1 MDHKNG
7 FLYLIPTTLG
17 DNEPMEVLP
26 VLVKEMIEQLDYF
39 IVENE
44 KTARRFIKRIVPEK
58 SQPSLTLFSLDK
70 YADKLEVSTYLDIC
84 AKGISVGLLSE
95 AGVPAIADP
104 GAEIVKLAHQKNIRV
119 IPLVGPSSI
128 ILAMMASGFNGQNFA
143 FNGYLPID
151 ASERR
156 EAIKNLEKLSKDK
169 NQSQIFIET
178 PYRNE
183 KLFIDLKST
192 LNPSTKLCVACDIT
206 LSGEYIKT
214 LEIKDW
220 KNEHPDLQKRPAIF
234 IIHKD

>member
-1 MDHKNG
+1 MDNKKG

-26 VLVKEMIEQLDYF
+26 FLVKEMIEKLDYF

-44 KTARRFIKRIVPEK
+44 KTARKFIKRIAPEK

-70 YADKLEVSTYLDIC
+70 YADQLEVSTYLDVC

-143 FNGYLPID
+143 FNGYLPIE

-156 EAIKNLEKLSKDK
+156 EAIKSLEKLSKEK

-183 KLFIDLKST
+183 KLFVDLKST
-192 LNPSTKLCVACDIT
+192 LNPGTKLCVACDIT
-206 LSGEYIKT
+206 LSSEYIKT

-220 KNEHPDLQKRPAIF
+220 KNEHPELNKRPTIF